1 MMYMAIIKGI
11 VACLNAGLA
20 VLLGL
25 CIIVKDDLRYDPV
38 YWFSAVL
45 FTINSIFL
53 LIR

>member
-1 MMYMAIIKGI
+1 MMYMTVIKGI

-20 VLLGL
+20 ILFGL
-25 CIIVKDDLRYDPV
+25 CIVVKDNLKYDPL